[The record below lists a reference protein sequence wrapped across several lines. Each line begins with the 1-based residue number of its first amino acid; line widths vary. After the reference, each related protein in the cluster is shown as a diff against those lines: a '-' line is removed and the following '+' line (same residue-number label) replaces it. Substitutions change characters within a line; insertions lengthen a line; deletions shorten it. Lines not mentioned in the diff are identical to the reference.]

1 MRGEP
6 KSFTCN
12 CQLWCFKVPKT
23 EVAERKFIRSPTEKA
38 DMVTSFGIVIN
49 LPESLGSK
57 EAKKIM
63 RELKTEIKKEP
74 PRVILDLSR
83 VKTMDCA
90 GVHGLLTCMQ
100 EIARYD
106 CAIQLRAVSPKRPRF
121 WNLPEWTTYSN
132 NSHRCRRKLRVLPLL
147 QHPFLRK

>member
-1 MRGEP
+1 
-6 KSFTCN
+6 
-12 CQLWCFKVPKT
+12 
-23 EVAERKFIRSPTEKA
+23 
-38 DMVTSFGIVIN
+38 MVTSFGIVIN

-106 CAIQLRAVSPKRPRF
+106 CAIQLRAVSPEAATLLELARMDHLFQNFPS
-121 WNLPEWTTYSN
+121 LPAQAPGFTIAPASVPAEV
-132 NSHRCRRKLRVLPLL
+132 KPEMVAQL
-147 QHPFLRK
+147 QPVAA

>member
-1 MRGEP
+1 
-6 KSFTCN
+6 
-12 CQLWCFKVPKT
+12 
-23 EVAERKFIRSPTEKA
+23 
-38 DMVTSFGIVIN
+38 MVTSFGIVIN

-83 VKTMDCA
+83 VKTMDRA

-106 CAIQLRAVSPKRPRF
+106 CAIQLRAVSPEAATLLELARMDHLFQNFPS
-121 WNLPEWTTYSN
+121 LPAQAPGFTIAPASVAEEV
-132 NSHRCRRKLRVLPLL
+132 KPEMVVQL
-147 QHPFLRK
+147 QPVAA